1 MSKKPWEDKVD
12 DDWTEEYSRSA
23 KGEKLISTP
32 FLTGLLGVFFVII
45 VVILVFFLYTSTG
58 GNSNQAA
65 SSSSEASSSV
75 VSSASTSSEAASSSE
90 TAESSTEASSSEASS
105 SRSTETSDSS
115 TTAGSGDTI
124 TVNAGEGPA
133 SIAARAG
140 ISLEELYSLNPSH
153 MTTGSWYANPGDEV
167 YIN

>member
-65 SSSSEASSSV
+65 SSSEASSSSV
-75 VSSASTSSEAASSSE
+75 VPSSSSSSEGASSSE
-90 TAESSTEASSSEASS
+90 TVESSTEVSSSETSS
-105 SRSTETSDSS
+105 SSTETSDSS